1 MIVPDVTL
9 NVTNVGSIVAPELW
23 VRTTVA
29 VTGPHNV
36 DDVDKPKEIPV
47 GAAAF
52 ARDVGDSD
60 SETKPTARAT
70 TAKRMLLLS
79 TIT

>member
-1 MIVPDVTL
+1 
-9 NVTNVGSIVAPELW
+9 
-23 VRTTVA
+23 VA

-47 GAAAF
+47 GAAAL
-52 ARDVGDSD
+52 ARDVGASD
-60 SETKPTARAT
+60 SETKPTARAI
-70 TAKRMLLLS
+70 TAKRMLLLT

>member
-1 MIVPDVTL
+1 L
-9 NVTNVGSIVAPELW
+9 NVTNVVSIVAAELW

-36 DDVDKPKEIPV
+36 DDVDKPKEMPV
-47 GAAAF
+47 GGAAL
-52 ARDVGDSD
+52 ARDIGDSD
-60 SETKPTARAT
+60 SETKPTARAM
-70 TAKRMLLLS
+70 TARRMLLLT